1 MRFRNPGASVLSPGV
16 ILGAIF
22 VGLALFGLTVG
33 VIWYIRPAP
42 VPVGASTAILN
53 IISVPT
59 ATPVLPTI
67 TPTSLPTPTSNVPPS
82 PEAGSLSVGAYVQ
95 ISGTGGDGLRI
106 RSEAGLQGQVQALG
120 IEAEVFQITDGP
132 QDADGYTWW
141 YLTAPY
147 EEARRGWAVANYL
160 QVIQNP

>member
-1 MRFRNPGASVLSPGV
+1 MRINKPRGSVFSVGV

-22 VGLALFGLTVG
+22 VGLALFGVTAGIL
-33 VIWYIRPAP
+33 WYSRPAP
-42 VPVGASTAILN
+42 VPVAASTAVLN

-59 ATPVLPTI
+59 ATPILPTPM
-67 TPTSLPTPTSNVPPS
+67 PTALPTPTSNLPPS
-82 PEAGSLSVGAYVQ
+82 PEAGSLSVGAFVQ

-106 RSEAGLQGQVQALG
+106 RSEASLQGAVQALG

-132 QDADGYTWW
+132 LEADGYSWW